1 MEIATKIAP
10 LGLALIML
18 GLGMS
23 LTVKD
28 FTRVIKFPKDFFVGF
43 VCQMLVLP
51 IIGFTL
57 IKLLNTPIELA
68 LGVMI
73 IAAAPGGVTSNV
85 LTKFADG
92 DVALS
97 ISLTAIISLISIISV
112 PFIIFLSIDLLNIT
126 YVAREISMIGISLK
140 MFFVVTIPVLLG
152 MIIRYFAENFIL
164 KNVLLIQRLSIA
176 LFVLVFVSIYIE
188 EWDNIVSFITRAG
201 LIALVLNIVMMI
213 VGFYVA
219 KFFASG
225 VAQQRCISLECGL
238 QNGTLA
244 VFVSTQLFDEMVYI
258 VPTAAYALIMMVT
271 SLIFVFIVR
280 KQLAKILFIFL
291 SNYLNY
297 KYRQVNFDKFIKFFF
312 CISNI
317 VFW

>member
-23 LTVKD
+23 LTIKD
-28 FTRVIKFPKDFFVGF
+28 FIRVIKFPKDFFVGF

-51 IIGFTL
+51 IIGFAL

-126 YVAREISMIGISLK
+126 YVAREISMIGVSLK

-152 MIIRYFAENFIL
+152 MIIRYFAENIIL
-164 KNVLLIQRLSIA
+164 KNVLLIQRISIA
-176 LFVLVFVSIYIE
+176 LFVFIFVLIYIE
-188 EWDNIVSFITRAG
+188 EWDKIVSFITRAG
-201 LIALVLNIVMMI
+201 LIALTLNIVMMI

-225 VAQQRCISLECGL
+225 VAQQKCISLECGL

-258 VPTAAYALIMMVT
+258 VPTAAYALIMMIT
-271 SLIFVFIVR
+271 SLIFVFI
-280 KQLAKILFIFL
+280 
-291 SNYLNY
+291 
-297 KYRQVNFDKFIKFFF
+297 IKK
-312 CISNI
+312 NN
-317 VFW
+317 

>member
-28 FTRVIKFPKDFFVGF
+28 FIRVIKFPKDFFVGF

-51 IIGFTL
+51 VIGFTL

-73 IAAAPGGVTSNV
+73 IAAAPGGVTSNI

-126 YVAREISMIGISLK
+126 YVAKEISMIGISLK

-152 MIIRYFAENFIL
+152 MIIRYFAENIIL
-164 KNVLLIQRLSIA
+164 KNVLLIQRISIA
-176 LFVLVFVSIYIE
+176 LFVFIFVLIYIE
-188 EWDNIVSFITRAG
+188 EWDNIVNFLTRAG
-201 LIALVLNIVMMI
+201 LIALTLNIVMMI

-219 KFFASG
+219 KIFASG
-225 VAQQRCISLECGL
+225 VAQQKCISLECGL

-258 VPTAAYALIMMVT
+258 VPTAAYALIMMLT
-271 SLIFVFIVR
+271 SIIFVFIIR
-280 KQLAKILFIFL
+280 K
-291 SNYLNY
+291 SN
-297 KYRQVNFDKFIKFFF
+297 
-312 CISNI
+312 
-317 VFW
+317 

>member
-73 IAAAPGGVTSNV
+73 IAAAPGGVTSNI

-126 YVAREISMIGISLK
+126 YVEREISMIGISLK

-152 MIIRYFAENFIL
+152 MIIRYFAEDFIL

-188 EWDNIVSFITRAG
+188 EWDKIVSFITRAG

-258 VPTAAYALIMMVT
+258 VPTAAYALIMMLT
-271 SLIFVFIVR
+271 SIIFVFIIR
-280 KQLAKILFIFL
+280 K
-291 SNYLNY
+291 SN
-297 KYRQVNFDKFIKFFF
+297 
-312 CISNI
+312 
-317 VFW
+317 